1 MNKTLKLNLKM
12 LVFALFL
19 VVIDQIS
26 KYAAII
32 ALKGKNDFHH
42 NYQLCRQDFELSMP
56 S

>member
-32 ALKGKNDFHH
+32 ALKLHFCYFPKN
-42 NYQLCRQDFELSMP
+42 L
-56 S
+56 